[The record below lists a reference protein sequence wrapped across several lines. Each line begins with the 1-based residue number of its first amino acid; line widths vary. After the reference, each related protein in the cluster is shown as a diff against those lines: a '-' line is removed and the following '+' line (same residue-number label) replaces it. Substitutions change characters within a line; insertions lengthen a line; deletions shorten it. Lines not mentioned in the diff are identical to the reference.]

1 MEIKSL
7 NNFKSSLT
15 ASARGLWSGQLD
27 SLSFADSFF
36 STLRRGL
43 TQAWYEGAKEFGIK
57 PDELS
62 EEELAVLAQKIGD
75 NNQYVGGLADFISQ
89 HTKAQGFS
97 FETIKPRLDLW
108 INRYEEVKELAKS
121 MAGGNRKLRWD
132 FLGLVKEHC
141 RSCLK
146 LKGRVARSKTWA
158 ERGLYPRATNGTLAC
173 GGFHCGCGFTETDE
187 PVTRGRWPK
196 LP

>member
-1 MEIKSL
+1 METKSL
-7 NNFKSSLT
+7 STFKRGIN

-27 SLSFADSFF
+27 SLSFADSMFV
-36 STLRRGL
+36 TLRRQL
-43 TQAWYEGAKEFGIK
+43 TIAFYEGAKEFGIR

-89 HTKAQGFS
+89 HTKVQGFS

-108 INRYEEVKELAKS
+108 VNRYDEVKELAKS
-121 MAGGNRKLRWD
+121 MAGGNRKLKWVID
-132 FLGLVKEHC
+132 GGEHC

-146 LKGRVARSKTWA
+146 LNGRVARAKTWA
-158 ERGLYPRATNGTLAC
+158 EKGIYPKATTGILKC
-173 GGFHCGCGFTETDE
+173 GGFNCKCYRNETDE
-187 PVTRGRWPK
+187 PITRGRWPK

>member
-1 MEIKSL
+1 MIEEKSL
-7 NNFKSSLT
+7 STFKAAVN

-43 TQAWYEGAKEFGIK
+43 TQSWYEGVKEFGIK

-108 INRYEEVKELAKS
+108 VNRYEEVKELAKS
-121 MAGGNRKLRWD
+121 MAGGNRKLKWVID
-132 FLGLVKEHC
+132 GGEHC

-146 LKGRVARSKTWA
+146 LNGRVH
-158 ERGLYPRATNGTLAC
+158 RASQWQKFGVAPPTI
-173 GGFHCGCGFTETDE
+173 GG
-187 PVTRGRWPK
+187 
-196 LP
+196 